1 MDEFSASDDGMTHVA
16 KRVLQIT
23 KNAELQDEDKLNL
36 IEQYCTI
43 LIESNTEPNLK
54 KHLPLIDKWS

>member
-1 MDEFSASDDGMTHVA
+1 VDEFSASDDGMTHVA